1 MKRVVWMFSGQG
13 SQYFNMGRDL
23 YDADAEFRA
32 QLRRCDDAYRAL
44 AGRSL
49 LEEIFPR
56 DAQAAKGEFA
66 DLRLTHPALFC
77 IQYSLAQALLRRGLR
92 PDMLLGYSLGEIVA
106 AAVAGVAP
114 FEELLGAV
122 VQQAEVLAR
131 EASGGAMLA
140 VLAAPSVGEGNPNFA
155 GTWVAARNF
164 ATHFVLSGPL
174 AAIERAERELR
185 AREISVQRLPVPV
198 AFHCPAMDVVEMRIR
213 DILGP
218 LALREPAWPLVSVSR
233 VDVLTRVSSEFFWQV
248 VRQPVRF
255 DETVSWLE
263 TRGAHAYVDLGPS
276 GTLATF
282 LKYAL
287 PRGGASAVYPVM
299 TYYNRAGENLR
310 RLEQAMAGQGERDLK
325 TAR

>member
-1 MKRVVWMFSGQG
+1 MKQVVWMFSGQG

-32 QLRRCDDAYRAL
+32 QMRRCDEAYRTI
-44 AGRSL
+44 AGGSL
-49 LEEIFPR
+49 LEVIYPADPR
-56 DAQAAKGEFA
+56 MAKGEFA
-66 DLRLTHPALFC
+66 ELRLTHPALFC
-77 IQYSLAQALLRRGLR
+77 IQYSLAQTLLKRGWQ
-92 PDMLLGYSLGEIVA
+92 PDLLLGYSLGEIVA
-106 AAVAGVAP
+106 AAVAGAAS

-131 EASGGAMLA
+131 EAQGGAMLA
-140 VLAAPSVGEGNPNFA
+140 VLTVPSVVETGNPSFA

-164 ATHFVLSGPL
+164 ASHFVLSGPVG
-174 AAIERAERELR
+174 AIERAERELR

-198 AFHCPAMDVVEMRIR
+198 AFHCPAMDVVETRIR
-213 DILGP
+213 EIVGRV
-218 LALREPAWPLVSVSR
+218 ALREPRWPLVSVSR
-233 VDVLTRVSSEFFWQV
+233 MEVLARISPEFFWQV

-263 TRGAHAYVDLGPS
+263 ARGPHAYVDLGPS

-287 PRGGASAVYPVM
+287 PRGAASASAVYPIM

-310 RLEQAMAGQGERDLK
+310 RLEDAMAGRGERVS
-325 TAR
+325 

>member
-23 YDADAEFRA
+23 YDADPEFRA
-32 QLRRCDDAYRAL
+32 QMQRCDETYRAI
-44 AGRSL
+44 AGGSL
-49 LEEIFPR
+49 LAVIYPS
-56 DAQAAKGEFA
+56 DPQAAKGEFA
-66 DLRLTHPALFC
+66 ELRLTHPALFC
-77 IQYSLAQALLRRGLR
+77 IQYSLAQTLLRRGWR
-92 PDMLLGYSLGEIVA
+92 PDLVLGYSLGEIVA
-106 AAVAGVAP
+106 AAVAGVAS

-131 EASGGAMLA
+131 EAAGGAMLA
-140 VLAAPSVGEGNPNFA
+140 VLAAPSVVDAGNPNFA

-164 ATHFVLSGPL
+164 ATHFVLSG
-174 AAIERAERELR
+174 AVVAIERAERELR

-198 AFHCPAMDVVEMRIR
+198 AFHCPAMDVVETRIR
-213 DILGP
+213 EIVGRV
-218 LALREPAWPLVSVSR
+218 ALREPRLPLVSVSR
-233 VDVLTRVSSEFFWQV
+233 VDLLTRVSPEFFWQV

-263 TRGAHAYVDLGPS
+263 ARGAHAYVDLGPS

-287 PRGGASAVYPVM
+287 PRGGASASAIYPVL

-310 RLEQAMAGQGERDLK
+310 RLEQAVA
-325 TAR
+325 

>member
-1 MKRVVWMFSGQG
+1 VKQVVWMFSGQG

-32 QLRRCDDAYRAL
+32 QMRRCDEAYRAI
-44 AGRSL
+44 AGGSL
-49 LEEIFPR
+49 LEVIYPSDPQR
-56 DAQAAKGEFA
+56 AKGEFA
-66 DLRLTHPALFC
+66 ELRLTHPALFC
-77 IQYSLAQALLRRGLR
+77 IQYSLAQTLLRRGWR
-92 PDMLLGYSLGEIVA
+92 PDLVLGYSLGEIVA
-106 AAVAGVAP
+106 AAVAGAAS

-131 EASGGAMLA
+131 EARGGAMLA
-140 VLAAPSVGEGNPNFA
+140 VLAAPNVVEAGNPDFA
-155 GTWVAARNF
+155 GTWVAAWNF
-164 ATHFVLSGPL
+164 ANHFVLSGPG

-213 DILGP
+213 EIAGRV
-218 LALREPAWPLVSVSR
+218 ALRELRLPLVSVSR
-233 VDVLTRVSSEFFWQV
+233 VDVLTRVAPEFFWQV

-263 TRGAHAYVDLGPS
+263 ARGPHAYVDLGPS

-287 PRGGASAVYPVM
+287 PRGTASTVYPVL

-310 RLEQAMAGQGERDLK
+310 RLEQAVA
-325 TAR
+325 